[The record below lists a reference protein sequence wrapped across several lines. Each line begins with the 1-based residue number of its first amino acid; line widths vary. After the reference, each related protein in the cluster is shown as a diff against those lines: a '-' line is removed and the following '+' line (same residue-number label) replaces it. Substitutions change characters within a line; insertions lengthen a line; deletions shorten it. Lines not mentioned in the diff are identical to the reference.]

1 MATGVTGAALYVKFG
16 STVLD
21 TDYRDFGPSEETG
34 LVEDSAGAD
43 TNRHYLTTLLDGTAT
58 ITILIQTADTT
69 TWSAVAPQTEGTLEW
84 GLEGTAS
91 GKPKHSVVAVVQD
104 RSQTI
109 NFEDVT
115 AADITFQFQGAVTDT
130 TY

>member
-1 MATGVTGAALYVKFG
+1 MATGATGAALYVLFG

-21 TDYRDFGPSEETG
+21 TDYRDFGTSEEVG
-34 LVEDSAGAD
+34 LVEDTAGAD
-43 TNRHYLTTLLDGTAT
+43 ANRHYLSTVKDGSST

-69 TWSAVAPQTEGTLEW
+69 TWGAVAPATEGTLEW

-91 GKPKHSVVAVVQD
+91 GKPKHQVLAIVQD
-104 RSQTI
+104 RGRTM

-115 AADITFQFQGAVTDT
+115 TADITFQYQGAVTDT